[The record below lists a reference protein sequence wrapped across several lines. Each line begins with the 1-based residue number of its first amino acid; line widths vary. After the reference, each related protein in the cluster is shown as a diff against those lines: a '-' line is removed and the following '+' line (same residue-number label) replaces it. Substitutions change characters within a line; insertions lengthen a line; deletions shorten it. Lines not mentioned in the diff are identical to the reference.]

1 MAARASWSA
10 VAAPAETPSSVAVV
24 RIVSGTCGFRPS
36 TTPTT
41 TVNAASGCT
50 STSLSETSTCKC
62 PGRFD
67 DAGGAA
73 QAVCSAA
80 VTVAPC

>member
-24 RIVSGTCGFRPS
+24 RIMSGTCGFRPS

-41 TVNAASGCT
+41 TVSVRVRLLLHLTIGN
-50 STSLSETSTCKC
+50 EY
-62 PGRFD
+62 P
-67 DAGGAA
+67 
-73 QAVCSAA
+73 QVCSAISMMRA
-80 VTVAPC
+80 ARRRRFAARP